1 MAKSGQ
7 HEHDSNDPRVSKGHA
22 NPSESQTITTGSYK
36 KQETYAERARQHKH
50 PEPQAQE
57 QRNHWNED
65 TRDKPTVEGATRA
78 RSVRSGRSGS
88 DSNR

>member
-7 HEHDSNDPRVSKGHA
+7 HEHDSNDPRVSKGHT

-57 QRNHWNED
+57 
-65 TRDKPTVEGATRA
+65 
-78 RSVRSGRSGS
+78 
-88 DSNR
+88 